1 MNQPV
6 RDIMT
11 SDVKTLSSD
20 QTLVDAAKTMS
31 SIDVGAMPI
40 VDNGKCVGI
49 ITDRDIVIRAVA
61 KGQDVKTTKIQSV
74 MTKELITASPDT
86 DIHEAAEIMAENQI
100 RRLLITDQGKLV
112 GILALGDLAVMDI
125 YDDEAGDALS
135 DISEP
140 SRPLM

>member
-1 MNQPV
+1 MFQPI

-11 SDVKTLSSD
+11 TDVTSLRSD

-31 SIDVGAMPI
+31 SLDVGAMPI

-61 KGQDVKTTKIQSV
+61 NGQDVNSTKIQSV
-74 MTKELITASPDT
+74 MTKDLITASPDT
-86 DIHEAAEIMAENQI
+86 DIHEAADTMAEHQI
-100 RRLLITDQGKLV
+100 RRLLITDRDKLV
-112 GILALGDLAVMDI
+112 GIVALGDLAVMDF
-125 YDDEAGDALS
+125 YEDEAGEALS